1 MNWMTRLAPLLQ
13 PLENFAARY
22 PRALTGSVLALL
34 GGFAVT
40 AFGIAPLVPNP
51 NELPKNAVVEA
62 LPALALED
70 QLNALA
76 AHSQALRR
84 FETTRSGDTVD
95 SLLGRLGAFDP
106 EFAAFLRQDGTAR
119 QLLSGRAGKRVELSA
134 DAEGKVQQLIARYPN
149 GTSEVAGTHFN
160 RLIVDRSESGVLS
173 ARVELGR
180 LEPQVRLASGSIQS
194 SLFAATDEVGLPD
207 SAASQMAD
215 MFAGEIDF
223 HRDLR
228 KGDRFTL
235 VFESLTADGEPVP
248 WGQGRVLAAEFVN
261 AGRTHQAVWFQDTQT
276 GKASFYDFAGQNK
289 RRAFLASPLEF
300 SRVTSGFAMRF
311 HPVLQTWRRHLGVD
325 YGAPTGTPV
334 RSVGDGVVEFAG
346 WQNGFGNV
354 VHLRHG
360 GERSTVYA
368 HLSKIDVR
376 KGQKVEQGQRLGA
389 VGATGWATGP
399 HLHFEFRVKGAH
411 QDPRAIAKASET
423 VLLPAHARAAFQ
435 EQVASAKT
443 QLTVAATLG
452 PGVTGAD

>member
-1 MNWMTRLAPLLQ
+1 MNRLAPLFQ

-51 NELPKNAVVEA
+51 SELPRNAIVEA
-62 LPALALED
+62 LPALALEE

-76 AHSQALRR
+76 EHKQALRR
-84 FETTRSGDTVD
+84 FDTTRSGDTVD

-106 EFAAFLRQDGTAR
+106 EFAAFLRQHGTAR
-119 QLLSGRAGKRVELSA
+119 QLLAGRAGKRVELSA
-134 DAEGKVQQLIARYPN
+134 DVEGKIQQLIARYPS

-160 RLIVDRSESGVLS
+160 RLIVERSEAGLLS

-207 SAASQMAD
+207 SVASQMAD

-248 WGQGRVLAAEFVN
+248 WGQGRVLAAEFMN
-261 AGRTHQAVWFQDTQT
+261 AGRTHQAVWFQDIQT
-276 GKASFYDFAGQNK
+276 GKSSFYDFAGQNK

-334 RSVGDGVVEFAG
+334 RSVGEGLVEFAG

-376 KGQKVEQGQRLGA
+376 KGQKVEQGQRIGA

-399 HLHFEFRVKGAH
+399 HLHFEFRVKGVH

-423 VLLPAHARAAFQ
+423 VQLPAHARSAF
-435 EQVASAKT
+435 EEHVASAKT